1 MDQDPFRQA
10 CDRLS
15 REVDARQFE
24 RLRWAR
30 DEAPKLARMVE
41 LALAAVAGRPDFELT
56 EEGSSQ
62 KVKRYILKV
71 HGQRIVRIDMTLAGE
86 GVEVSAVEIERSRW
100 RLSDVSKLVSSYSKV
115 DETWMAAVLEEL
127 IGRVYLPEKPPASVE
142 KAPDNVRPA
151 ATRQQPRAQRPY
163 V

>member
-41 LALAAVAGRPDFELT
+41 LALAAIEPRPDFELS

-62 KVKRYILKV
+62 KVKRHVLKV
-71 HGQRIVRIDMTLAGE
+71 HGQRIVRIDMALDGE
-86 GVEVSAVEIERSRW
+86 GVVVSAVELDRSRW
-100 RLSDVSKLVSSYSKV
+100 RLSDASKLVASYAKV
-115 DETWMAAVLEEL
+115 DEIWMAAVLEEL
-127 IGRVYLPEKPPASVE
+127 IGRVYLPEKPPVPGERAPEAVRSAVASQQ
-142 KAPDNVRPA
+142 APA
-151 ATRQQPRAQRPY
+151 KRPY
-163 V
+163 I

>member
-41 LALAAVAGRPDFELT
+41 LALAAVAERPDFELT
-56 EEGSSQ
+56 EEGSTQ
-62 KVKRYILKV
+62 KVKRFILKV

-86 GVEVSAVEIERSRW
+86 GVEVSAVEIDRSRW
-100 RLSDVSKLVSSYSKV
+100 RLSDASKLVSSYAKV

-127 IGRVYLPEKPPASVE
+127 IGRVYLPPKPPVSAD
-142 KAPDNVRPA
+142 KAPSGVQPA
-151 ATRQQPRAQRPY
+151 AASPQARPQRPY